1 MSFQSKEIFLY
12 ARGRSSSLQFG
23 GRARS
28 GTAEYLTDPSG
39 WTRPALGKL
48 DGQAGAMSATTPAGF
63 SMSSPAASER
73 PTHVPSANSM
83 PPPGPSGRGFL

>member
-39 WTRPALGKL
+39 WTRLLRSVSWMVRP
-48 DGQAGAMSATTPAGF
+48 
-63 SMSSPAASER
+63 ER
-73 PTHVPSANSM
+73 
-83 PPPGPSGRGFL
+83 